1 MKSRRQK
8 NQRLTSERERRKK
21 FYVEGVVKRG
31 STAAGVKTRR
41 WSLAVFRWAAWTTL
55 AAAVVVGGVIGWQRL
70 FWNNPDYALKHV
82 HVVTGGSL
90 TREQAI
96 KAANLQPGR
105 NIYSYKIGAARET
118 LRKLPQVASVE
129 VTRYFPNRIEVNVV
143 ERKPVAWVSSKAT
156 ETEAKSDRAYLMDE
170 QGIVFQ
176 PKRTLNEYGPMPVIG
191 GVEMEDIELGNPIRK
206 AEIVAALDVLRRVR
220 DSGNFKVM
228 SIDVTK
234 GYSFVVTNQRKSQF
248 TFGLDDIPEQL
259 NRLDTVQT
267 EAAQI
272 GQDIATANLIPKRN
286 IPVTFM
292 VPAPP
297 EPPDS
302 DTPEPARSPKTRETS
317 AAKTGGAKPASITPS
332 REKSPPPKPA
342 KTTPPKPTPAP
353 VIKKSSPP
361 KPKATPPDD
370 GNSVLKRFHV

>member
-1 MKSRRQK
+1 MKPRSQK

-31 STAAGVKTRR
+31 ATAAGIKTRR
-41 WSLAVFRWAAWTTL
+41 WSLAVFKWAAWTTL
-55 AAAVVVGGVIGWQRL
+55 AAVVALGCVIGWQRL
-70 FWNNPDYALKHV
+70 FWNNPDFSLKYV
-82 HVVTGGSL
+82 HVTTGGSL

-96 KAANLQPGR
+96 KVANLQTGR
-105 NIYSYKIGAARET
+105 NFYSYRIGAAREA

-129 VTRYFPNRIEVNVV
+129 VTGYFPNRIDVNVT

-170 QGIVFQ
+170 HGIVFQ

-191 GVEMEDIELGNPIRK
+191 GVEMEDIELGNAIRK
-206 AEIVAALDVLRRVR
+206 AEIVAALEVLRRVR

-259 NRLDTVQT
+259 NRLDTVQA

-292 VPAPP
+292 VPTPP
-297 EPPDS
+297 EPQDNDS
-302 DTPEPARSPKTRETS
+302 PEPPRTQKVREPST
-317 AAKTGGAKPASITPS
+317 AKATPAKPVNANSP

-342 KTTPPKPTPAP
+342 KVVPPKPTPEPA
-353 VIKKSSPP
+353 VKKSSPP
-361 KPKATPPDD
+361 KPKITPPSD

>member
-1 MKSRRQK
+1 MKPRRQK

-21 FYVEGVVKRG
+21 FCVEGVVKRG
-31 STAAGVKTRR
+31 STAAGIKTRR
-41 WSLAVFRWAAWTTL
+41 WSLAVFKWAAWTAL
-55 AAAVVVGGVIGWQRL
+55 AAVVVIGCIVGWQRL
-70 FWNNPDYALKHV
+70 FWNNPDYALKHI

-96 KAANLQPGR
+96 QAANLQPGR
-105 NIYSYKIGAARET
+105 NIYSYKVGAAREA

-129 VTRYFPNRIEVNVV
+129 VTRYFPNRIDVNVT

-156 ETEAKSDRAYLMDE
+156 ETAAKSDRAYLMDE
-170 QGIVFQ
+170 HGIVFQ

-191 GVEMEDIELGNPIRK
+191 GVEMEDIELGNAIRK
-206 AEIVAALDVLRRVR
+206 AEIVAALEVLRRVR

-234 GYSFVVTNQRKSQF
+234 GYSFIVTNQRKSQF

-259 NRLDTVQT
+259 SRLDTIQA

-297 EPPDS
+297 EPPDN
-302 DTPEPARSPKTRETS
+302 DTPEPSRTPKARETS
-317 AAKTGGAKPASITPS
+317 GTKTTNTKPATATAP
-332 REKSPPPKPA
+332 RERSSPPKPA
-342 KTTPPKPTPAP
+342 KTAPPKPTPEPA
-353 VIKKSSPP
+353 IKKASPP
-361 KPKATPPDD
+361 KPKITPPSDT
-370 GNSVLKRFHV
+370 NSVLKRFHV

>member
-1 MKSRRQK
+1 MKPRSQK
-8 NQRLTSERERRKK
+8 NKRLTSERERRKK
-21 FYVEGVVKRG
+21 FFVEGVVKRG
-31 STAAGVKTRR
+31 DTPVKIKTRKWSMRVVKT
-41 WSLAVFRWAAWTTL
+41 VAWTAL
-55 AAAVVVGGVIGWQRL
+55 AAAVAAGCIIGWQRL
-70 FWNNPDYALKHV
+70 FWNNPDYSLKYV
-82 HVVTGGSL
+82 HVTTGGSL

-96 KAANLQPGR
+96 KAANLQTGR
-105 NIYSYKIGAARET
+105 NIYSYKIGAAREA

-129 VTRYFPNRIEVNVV
+129 VTRYFPNRIDVTVT

-156 ETEAKSDRAYLMDE
+156 ETEAKSDRAFLMDDS
-170 QGIVFQ
+170 GIVFQ

-206 AEIVAALDVLRRVR
+206 AEIAAALDVLRRVR

-248 TFGLDDIPEQL
+248 TFGLDHIPEQL
-259 NRLDTVQT
+259 NRLDAIQV

-292 VPAPP
+292 VPTPP
-297 EPPDS
+297 EPPDD
-302 DTPEPARSPKTRETS
+302 DTPDKPRPPKVRDTPIVKSPTT
-317 AAKTGGAKPASITPS
+317 KPVTVTAP
-332 REKSPPPKPA
+332 REKSPPPKPVRVA
-342 KTTPPKPTPAP
+342 PPKPTPEPA
-353 VIKKSSPP
+353 IKKSSPP
-361 KPKATPPDD
+361 KPKVTPPGDT
-370 GNSVLKRFHV
+370 NSVLKRFHV